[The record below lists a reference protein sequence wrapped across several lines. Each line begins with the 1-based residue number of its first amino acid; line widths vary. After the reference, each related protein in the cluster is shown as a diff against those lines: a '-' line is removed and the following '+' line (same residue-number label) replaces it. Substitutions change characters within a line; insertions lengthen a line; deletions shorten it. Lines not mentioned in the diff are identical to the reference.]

1 MEENIKS
8 ITDIGIVKISDEVV
22 EVVAGIAA
30 SEIDGVVGMSTK
42 LVGGITRILTSKK
55 NVSKGV
61 HVVVG
66 EDSAVIDIYIVV
78 KYGCKI
84 MQVAKEVQENVMKSV
99 QSMTG
104 LNVTSVNVFVQS
116 IILTKEDDKND
127 IIE

>member
-84 MQVAKEVQENVMKSV
+84 MNVAKEVQENVMKSV

-116 IILTKEDDKND
+116 IILTKEDEKND
-127 IIE
+127 IVE